1 MTRSYYS
8 GQLRDASQ
16 AEWRAAVD
24 NDFVRGLGDGT
35 LPEAAFRGY
44 LIQDYRFLDTLVSV
58 VGFAVARAPDLPAKA
73 RYAEFLGVLTGS
85 ENDYFQRSF
94 EALGVSERDLANT
107 EDSPVL
113 AAFRRNMTVAAEAG
127 TYADLLSVFLPAEW
141 IYLDWARSVADGPA
155 TQFYYREWIDMHA
168 AAPFADF
175 VGWLQQEMDGSAPAP
190 DSDAD
195 RRIRRSFARMVELE
209 RAFFEE
215 SLAT

>member
-1 MTRSYYS
+1 MTKMSYAE
-8 GQLRDASQ
+8 QLREASK
-16 AEWRAAVD
+16 AEWRAATD

-35 LPEAAFRGY
+35 LPEAAFRVY

-58 VGFAVARAPDLPAKA
+58 VGFAVGRAPDLRAKS

-94 EALGVSERDLANT
+94 EALGVSEDELANT
-107 EDSPVL
+107 PDSPVL
-113 AAFRRNMTVAAEAG
+113 AKLRRHMIAAADAA

-141 IYLDWARSVADGPA
+141 IYLDWARLVADGPA
-155 TQFYYREWIDMHA
+155 SQFLYREWIDIHA

-175 VGWLQQEMDGSAPAP
+175 VGWLRSELDRAEPAA
-190 DSDAD
+190 DSEAD
-195 RRIRRSFARMVELE
+195 RRIRSAFAHMVCLE

-215 SLAT
+215 ALAA